1 MQSSKRTTQTRPVR
15 PMALVVGCVAL
26 PLWVACNQIAGI
38 QEGTPGDRDG
48 GADASGADGTIP
60 DSGAN
65 DAKPGADAPADARLD
80 ATLDTNPPS
89 DVTMPEAAP
98 GPVACTVEAFSLVA
112 VDDLSAR
119 NAGFTTFAPV
129 IGIFPLTDDPTTVTV
144 VAQLDGDFQEL
155 LGYTVT
161 FGQTTNLPTSLTGGF
176 TDGGITLFGTVVD
189 PGGFGN
195 AALTTYFTGRIATGF
210 EEGLQ
215 VVQLPNTTQDLLFGL
230 GYPLANLGEF
240 SVNSAT
246 FAQTS
251 AKSAVWVAAGRDHPV
266 LRGDIYVGAGSS
278 DDGGSPGVAVD
289 RSTQNFYQLANP
301 QIFEMGST
309 IYAMTPGVVPNGTT
323 VIEVPSDLSDAGTQE
338 LITGPDAATLVI
350 AAHRSVADPSRAIV
364 LAESQTSQGA
374 FATYGASVAPGSL
387 GTLVVGQ
394 PPFVQNPPLSP
405 TELPSTSTSA
415 VWSGDELFLFGV
427 PADVTGP
434 LPGAA
439 LLWLGPDGH
448 VVSSSSTSGG
458 QPIVVAKNPIVATAV
473 AAQDTFGEARAH
485 VVVAWV
491 EQVTTDAGTQY
502 GRLWT
507 ERVVCQPAPSGG
519 D

>member
-1 MQSSKRTTQTRPVR
+1 
-15 PMALVVGCVAL
+15 MALAVGCLAL
-26 PLWVACNQIAGI
+26 SGWVACDQIAGI
-38 QEGTPGDRDG
+38 KEGTLGVSDG
-48 GADASGADGTIP
+48 GTDASGADSTIP
-60 DSGAN
+60 DSGPS
-65 DAKPGADAPADARLD
+65 DAKPDADATGDARLD
-80 ATLDTNPPS
+80 ATLDGDS
-89 DVTMPEAAP
+89 AVTSPEAAT
-98 GPVACTVEAFSLVA
+98 GPVACTVESFSA
-112 VDDLSAR
+112 TPVDDLSSR

-144 VAQLDGDFQEL
+144 VAQLDGDFQEF

-161 FGQTTNLPTSLTGGF
+161 FQQTTNLPDSLTGGF
-176 TDGGITLFGTVVD
+176 TDGGIELWGTIAD

-215 VVQLPNTTQDLLFGL
+215 VVQLPNTTKDFLFGL

-240 SVNSAT
+240 SVNSAV

-251 AKSAVWVAAGRDHPV
+251 VRSAVWMAAGRDHPV
-266 LRGDIYVGAGSS
+266 LRGDIFVGSGSS
-278 DDGGSPGVAVD
+278 DDGGSPGVAAD

-301 QIFEMGST
+301 QIFLMGST

-323 VIEVPSDLSDAGTQE
+323 VIEVPSDLSDAGTQG

-350 AAHRSVADPSRAIV
+350 AAHPSVADPSKAIV

-387 GTLVVGQ
+387 GSLVVGQ

-434 LPGAA
+434 TPGAA

-448 VVSSSSTSGG
+448 VVSSSSTSG

-473 AAQDTFGEARAH
+473 ATQDTFGEARAH

-491 EQVTTDAGTQY
+491 ERVTTDAGTQY
-502 GRLWT
+502 DRLWAQ
-507 ERVVCQPAPSGG
+507 RVVCQPSG